1 MVAQKNGLIRFYDL
15 LSQQPIMSLST
26 GQVPLMSADWSSTN
40 DLLVGAVARDDWIIW
55 DMSKSRFDTYI
66 QSCKVSYQLV
76 SRKVS
81 VHFLH
86 YCSGL

>member
-55 DMSKSRFDTYI
+55 DMSKSRFNSYNT
-66 QSCKVSYQLV
+66 CKVSY
-76 SRKVS
+76 
-81 VHFLH
+81 
-86 YCSGL
+86 

>member
-26 GQVPLMSADWSSTN
+26 GQVPLMSADWCSTN

-55 DMSKSRFDTYI
+55 DMSKSRFDTLTY
-66 QSCKVSYQLV
+66 KVSCWLV
-76 SRKVS
+76 NRKVS
-81 VHFLH
+81 VYYLH